1 MVQIMSRKKVILLAV
16 SLVFMASL
24 LAGVVSAQAINDAFS
39 KLADS
44 FSGFKPGEY
53 YKKAPYVFDAIFL
66 FWLLLTIIY
75 AVLAGKWEGRG
86 GKVAVALSASIT
98 AATIILLNTQN
109 KTLLGDAGPV
119 ILTVLALGAGLAA
132 FKIFGGEHKSI
143 AAGAILVLYF
153 GITNAF
159 PQTKEIMEKNS
170 FVGAIVSLGL
180 IIVFFVAFFGLFSS
194 FRGSRDPA
202 AVAETAGKFWPPRL
216 WGGFKKGMDSEISR
230 DESGVEVA
238 EIRTEADLLNL
249 LRDLERRFNDL
260 VKGKKVQKDFIA
272 IQNDMQK
279 IVNDMGK
286 LRKLEALE
294 FRFENIKL
302 RSGIGTKSKLRGML
316 EKENDLLKAFDS
328 LVRNAF
334 ASVKTDLPQAKKDIT
349 EAKTV
354 IRLLINLNKKER
366 GDL

>member
-1 MVQIMSRKKVILLAV
+1 MVPIMSRKKVILLAV

-24 LAGVVSAQAINDAFS
+24 LAGIVNAQAINDAFS

-194 FRGSRDPA
+194 FRGKDPA
-202 AVAETAGKFWPPRL
+202 AVAEKAGKLWPPRL
-216 WGGFKKGMDSEISR
+216 WKGFKSGRDSEISR
-230 DESGVEVA
+230 DESGVDSA
-238 EIRTEADLLNL
+238 ETRQERDILSRLEDLDDRFVRLFRGKKSVEDFKAISDDLRKINEDMKNL
-249 LRDLERRFNDL
+249 IKLERIEF
-260 VKGKKVQKDFIA
+260 
-272 IQNDMQK
+272 
-279 IVNDMGK
+279 
-286 LRKLEALE
+286 KLERIE
-294 FRFENIKL
+294 EGR
-302 RSGIGTKSKLRGML
+302 GIRLGSKIPG
-316 EKENDLLKAFDS
+316 
-328 LVRNAF
+328 LVRKEGN
-334 ASVKTDLPQAKKDIT
+334 
-349 EAKTV
+349 
-354 IRLLINLNKKER
+354 LINVFNQLVFSIQR
-366 GDL
+366 GISSGTLQGL

>member
-1 MVQIMSRKKVILLAV
+1 MVPIMSRKKVILLAV
-16 SLVFMASL
+16 SLVFMVSL
-24 LAGVVSAQAINDAFS
+24 LAGIVNAQAINDAFS

-132 FKIFGGEHKSI
+132 FKIFSGEHKSI

-170 FVGAIVSLGL
+170 FVGAVVSLGL
-180 IIVFFVAFFGLFSS
+180 LIVFVIAFFGLFSS
-194 FRGSRDPA
+194 FRGRDPA
-202 AVAETAGKFWPPRL
+202 AVAEKAGKLWPPRL
-216 WGGFKKGMDSEISR
+216 WKGFKSGRDSEISR
-230 DESGVEVA
+230 DESGVDIA
-238 EIRTEADLLNL
+238 EIRTEADLLDL

-260 VKGKKVQKDFIA
+260 VKGKKVQTDFIA

-294 FRFENIKL
+294 FRLENIKL
-302 RSGIGTKSKLRGML
+302 HSGIGTKSKLRGML
-316 EKENDLLKAFDS
+316 QKENDLLKAFDS
-328 LVRNAF
+328 LVRDAF
-334 ASVKTDLPQAKKDIT
+334 ALAKTNLPQAQKDIM

-354 IRLLINLNKKER
+354 IKLLINLNKKER